1 MRWLLWL
8 VCTLTSVTVAAA
20 PDVTLKD
27 LAGRERNVNEFI
39 GRGKW
44 VAVTVWAHDCGVCAA
59 EIHEMADFHR
69 ARKDRD
75 ALVLGVSIDGYD
87 QRKQAEVFIKRHNLP
102 FTNLIAEPSQE
113 VILKFGAGELVG
125 TPTTYLYNPS
135 GRLAAMT
142 IGPVSR
148 NDIESYIERNTPEG
162 EPEHAALGNAAG
174 GPSLQRAGAKA
185 GEDVVALGW
194 EEISPG
200 VAH

>member
-1 MRWLLWL
+1 MRRLMWL
-8 VCTLTSVTVAAA
+8 VCALASMTAAAA
-20 PDVTLKD
+20 PDVALKD
-27 LAGRERNVNEFI
+27 LAGRARNVNEFI

-59 EIHEMADFHR
+59 EIHELADFHR

-87 QRKQAEVFIKRHNLP
+87 RRKQAEAFVKRHNLP
-102 FTNLIAEPSQE
+102 FTNLIAEPSQA
-113 VILKFGAGELVG
+113 VILRFGAGELVG
-125 TPTTYLYNPS
+125 TPTTYLYEPS

-148 NDIESYIERNTPEG
+148 DDIESYIERNTPG
-162 EPEHAALGNAAG
+162 VDPEHAALSTAG
-174 GPSLQRAGAKA
+174 GPSLRRAGAKA
-185 GEDVVALGW
+185 GEDVVALGR
-194 EEISPG
+194 EEIAPG

>member
-1 MRWLLWL
+1 MRRLMWL
-8 VCTLTSVTVAAA
+8 VCAFASVTVALAA
-20 PDVTLKD
+20 PDVALKD
-27 LAGRERNVNEFI
+27 FAGRERNVNEFI

-69 ARKDRD
+69 VRKDRD

-87 QRKQAEVFIKRHNLP
+87 RRRQAEAFVKRHNLP

-125 TPTTYLYNPS
+125 TPTTYLYEPS

-148 NDIESYIERNTPEG
+148 HDIESYIERKTPAAEL
-162 EPEHAALGNAAG
+162 EHAALST
-174 GPSLQRAGAKA
+174 PSLRRAGAKA
-185 GEDVVALGW
+185 REDVVALGW
-194 EEISPG
+194 EEVAPG